1 MRTWVKATI
10 GTVVVLVLG
19 FAALAGTGA
28 YYFFRQLE
36 SRTAT
41 EAETQK
47 DFDAVLKR
55 FTGRPPLLEIA
66 DLRAGNFRIN
76 RAPHPQGRRAATV
89 YILTWDGDE
98 DRLLKTNV
106 PLWLM
111 KFSSIN
117 ILSHLGIAPE
127 KFRLTAED
135 LARYG
140 PGIVVDY
147 RKTGST
153 RVLIWVE

>member
-10 GTVVVLVLG
+10 GTVVVLALG

-41 EAETQK
+41 EAQTQPE
-47 DFDAVLKR
+47 FDAVLKR
-55 FTGRPPLLEIA
+55 FVGRVPLVEIA
-66 DLRAGNFRIN
+66 DLRAGDIRIH
-76 RAPHPQGRRAATV
+76 RAAHPQGRRAATV

-111 KFSSIN
+111 RFSSIN
-117 ILSHLGIAPE
+117 ILSQLGVAPE

-140 PGIVVDY
+140 PGIVVDF
-147 RKTGST
+147 RKAGST
-153 RVLIWVE
+153 RILIWVE

>member
-10 GTVVVLVLG
+10 GTVVVLALG

-41 EAETQK
+41 EAETQP
-47 DFDAVLKR
+47 DFDVVLKR
-55 FTGRPPLLEIA
+55 FPGRPPLVEIA
-66 DLRAGNFRIN
+66 DLRAGNLRIN
-76 RAPHPQGRRAATV
+76 RTAHPQGRRAATV
-89 YILTWDGDE
+89 YILTWDGD
-98 DRLLKTNV
+98 RLLKTNV

-111 KFSSIN
+111 RFSSIN
-117 ILSHLGIAPE
+117 SLSHLGIAPE

-147 RKTGST
+147 RKAGSS
-153 RVLIWVE
+153 RVLIWLE